1 MWVTMNIVANL
12 NLKSMVSP
20 QALQDHQ
27 ELHTPTTMWM
37 PMSAVA
43 NTNRKSMVQTINKI
57 KMANNKDIM
66 KIPHTRTSSTTTPRE
81 GSPHELQDR
90 QVMR

>member
-1 MWVTMNIVANL
+1 MWVTMNAIANL

-20 QALQDHQ
+20 QALKDHQ

-37 PMSAVA
+37 TMSIIA
-43 NTNRKSMVQTINKI
+43 NTNRKSMVQTINNI

-66 KIPHTRTSSTTTPRE
+66 KSPHTRTSSTTTTRE
-81 GSPHELQDR
+81 GSTHELQDR